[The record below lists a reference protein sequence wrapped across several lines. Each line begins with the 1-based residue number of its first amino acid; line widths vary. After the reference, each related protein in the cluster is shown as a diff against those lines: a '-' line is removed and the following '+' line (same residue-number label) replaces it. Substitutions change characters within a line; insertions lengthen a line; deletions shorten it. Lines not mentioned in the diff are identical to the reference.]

1 MAVAVVADAH
11 LGATGGLVSDL
22 TEQLEGL
29 EAKRCERLLLLGDL
43 FHVWIG
49 NPRFET
55 PEIAAVVRS
64 LGRLRERGLRIDY
77 IEGNRDFFVG
87 RSVYADL
94 FDSVATELS
103 FEVEGRRFLAVHGD
117 GINKRDYLY
126 RFWRRL
132 SKNPVS
138 ELAMNRLPRRLAERL
153 IYGFEQ
159 ELAKTNFR
167 HRRGLPEDVI
177 CTYAERRLREG
188 YDVVVLGHFHEAR
201 RWEVPGGEVMV
212 LDAWFR
218 SRQVEWIPRSTA

>member
-11 LGATGGLVSDL
+11 LGASGELVSDL
-22 TEQLEGL
+22 IEQLESLDG
-29 EAKRCERLLLLGDL
+29 ERCERLLLLGDL

-55 PEIAAVVRS
+55 PEIAAVVRT
-64 LGRLRERGLRIDY
+64 LGRLRERSLPIDY

-103 FEVEGRRFLAVHGD
+103 FEVDGRRFLAVHGD

-138 ELAMNRLPRRLAERL
+138 ELAMNRLPRRLADRL
-153 IYGFEQ
+153 IYGFER

-177 CTYAERRLREG
+177 CSYAERRLREG
-188 YDVVVLGHFHEAR
+188 YDVVVLGHFHQAR

-218 SRQVEWIPRSTA
+218 SRRIEWITRSTA